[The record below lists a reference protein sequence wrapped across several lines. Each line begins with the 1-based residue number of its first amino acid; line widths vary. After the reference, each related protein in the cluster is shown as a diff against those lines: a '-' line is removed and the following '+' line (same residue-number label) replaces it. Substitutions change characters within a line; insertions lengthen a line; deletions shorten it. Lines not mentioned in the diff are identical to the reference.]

1 MRGGGGDDRSESHL
15 CIHWA
20 PGTSTSWHRLKL
32 VTENHQRSLPQSD
45 LSIQVSDGSTPLPG
59 FCVLFTPPGP
69 FSPRTPPLC
78 GGASLGVS
86 SGSMA
91 VKEFPLTGAY
101 RPSCSSDFAQ
111 LYLAF
116 SPLD

>member
-1 MRGGGGDDRSESHL
+1 MGVGMTGLKATCAFTRLRAHPL
-15 CIHWA
+15 
-20 PGTSTSWHRLKL
+20 SWHRLKL

-59 FCVLFTPPGP
+59 FCVLFTSPGP